1 MTDQPAD
8 NASHSSPST
17 GIVVAVA
24 LLLVS
29 GAGYRSLA
37 AWYDRSPD
45 SVAIPAGTLDG
56 LLSLTLGD
64 WTGHNE
70 EVDEYVLRK
79 TGTDDHVNR
88 VYERQWG
95 RESVS
100 LWIAYG
106 VRPRDL
112 MPHRPEVCYSG
123 AGWTLESDQ
132 PLELASGDE
141 GVLPCRLM
149 TFKRGV
155 LATERITVLN
165 YYIVDGERSAGVS
178 QLRSKAARGGGSAS
192 YAAQIQIVAT
202 TVRRHEE
209 GARKVR
215 AFASESA
222 AAIATMLSDAVASV
236 SSSGSE
242 DL

>member
-1 MTDQPAD
+1 M
-8 NASHSSPST
+8 
-17 GIVVAVA
+17 AVA

-37 AWYDRSPD
+37 AWYDRASD
-45 SVAIPAGTLDG
+45 GVAIPAGTLSG
-56 LLSLTLGD
+56 LLPLTLGE
-64 WTGHNE
+64 WRGHE
-70 EVDEYVLRK
+70 EDMDEYVLRK

-88 VYERQWG
+88 VYQRQRG
-95 RESVS
+95 RASVS

-112 MPHRPEVCYSG
+112 MPHRPEVCYNG
-123 AGWTLESDQ
+123 AGWTLESNRS
-132 PLELASGDE
+132 LELTSGD
-141 GVLPCRLM
+141 GVVLPCRLM
-149 TFKRGV
+149 QFKRGV
-155 LATERITVLN
+155 LASERITVLN

-178 QLRSKAARGGGSAS
+178 QLRSKAARGGSSVS

-202 TVRRHEE
+202 TALRHEE

-222 AAIATMLSDAVASV
+222 GAIATMLSDAVASL

-242 DL
+242 GL